1 MNKPIISV
9 VLPVYNEEKF
19 IGECIESILNQTYRD
34 FELIIINDASTD
46 RSAEIINSYNDQ
58 RISVIDNL
66 NNSGIVKSLN
76 KGCLNARGEF
86 IARIDA
92 NDIAVETRFEK
103 QLKYLNK
110 IPNCAVVFSPVL
122 IIDIDGNSLDRIEG
136 NYVQHEL
143 IQTWLFYKNCFFH
156 TAAMMRKS
164 VLPDTPYD
172 ENSFAEDYNLS
183 ILIVF
188 QILFQQQYHWHRCE
202 L

>member
-9 VLPVYNEEKF
+9 ILPVYNEEKF

-34 FELIIINDASTD
+34 FELIIINDASSD
-46 RSAEIINSYNDQ
+46 RSAEIINSFNEQ
-58 RISVIDNL
+58 RISVINNL

-76 KGCLNARGEF
+76 KGCLNIRGEF

-110 IPNCAVVFSPVL
+110 NPNCAVVFSPVL
-122 IIDIDGNSLDRIEG
+122 IIDIDGNSLDRIDG

-143 IQTWLFYKNCFFH
+143 IQTWLFYNNCFFIH
-156 TAAMMRKS
+156 CIN
-164 VLPDTPYD
+164 DTRLCCRYWT
-172 ENSFAEDYNLS
+172 
-183 ILIVF
+183 I
-188 QILFQQQYHWHRCE
+188 
-202 L
+202 